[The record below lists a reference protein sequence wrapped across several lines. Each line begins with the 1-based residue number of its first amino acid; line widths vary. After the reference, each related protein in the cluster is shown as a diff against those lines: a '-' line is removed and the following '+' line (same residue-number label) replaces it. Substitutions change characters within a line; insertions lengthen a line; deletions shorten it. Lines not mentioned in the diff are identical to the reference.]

1 MKTMPRS
8 TAVPLALPLPALA
21 RLLACSGLALAAFA
35 SGASAQMTVPV
46 NVPPKTGPSS
56 RTALPPPVTESE
68 RRFRDLSEYI
78 RARGDIDFSTREDIA
93 RVAKELDDDLAKPGN
108 PIATMSR
115 LLAARVQ
122 TAIWLDDRAARDS
135 AFERLA
141 AFQANKDPVLL
152 AWARELV
159 ACADFERALAILNEH
174 TFGAERLVDAR
185 ILLANCLL
193 AINRFDEAQSAINT
207 APTQRT
213 PDQLAQIGNL
223 TGRITTLRDLWNK
236 EMVAMAKD
244 QQRGDLPIVEIV
256 TAKGPIT
263 IELFEDQAPN
273 TVGNFIEH
281 VEAGT
286 YNGTRFH
293 RILRG
298 FGVQG
303 GDPATASGGT
313 GGTGSGGWTIPDET
327 INSGKRPTLLG
338 RIVAVLQPKADAPGS
353 PQPHSAGCQF
363 MILLTHAEQLNLEY
377 TAFGRVTD
385 GLDLVRDL
393 TADDEIVSARV
404 ISKRSNKEY
413 TGARFSTEAT
423 GDFSMPQTPN
433 VVKRSL
439 ETKVER
445 PVMPQM
451 TPGAGGAAPGMP
463 VIRPAQP
470 TPPGG
475 AKPPSSP
482 GGVLPTQNPTA
493 PVKGPPPLLTPNGP
507 VPVQLPK

>member
-1 MKTMPRS
+1 MKTMPQTPDVS
-8 TAVPLALPLPALA
+8 LAILRFPLA
-21 RLLACSGLALAAFA
+21 RLAVCAGLAFATFSAAA
-35 SGASAQMTVPV
+35 AAQMTVPV
-46 NVPPKTGPSS
+46 NVPPRTGPSS
-56 RTALPPPVTESE
+56 RAALPPPVTESE
-68 RRFRDLSEYI
+68 RRFRDLSDYI
-78 RARGDIDFSTREDIA
+78 RARGDIDSSTRADIA
-93 RVAKELDDDLAKPGN
+93 RVAQELDDDLAKPGN
-108 PIATMSR
+108 PIATISR

-152 AWARELV
+152 AWSRELV
-159 ACADFERALAILNEH
+159 ACADFERALAILDGH
-174 TFGAERLVDAR
+174 TFGPDRLVDAR

-213 PDQLAQIGNL
+213 PDQLTQIGNL

-244 QQRGDLPIVEIV
+244 QQRGDLPIVELV

-286 YNGTRFH
+286 YDGTRFH

-303 GDPATASGGT
+303 GDPTTASGGT

-327 INSGKRPTLLG
+327 LSSGKRPTLLG
-338 RIVAVLQPKADAPGS
+338 RVVAVLQPKADAPGS

-363 MILLTHAEQLNLEY
+363 MILLAHAEQLNLEY

-385 GLDLVRDL
+385 GLELVRNL

-404 ISKRSNKEY
+404 ISKRTNKEY
-413 TGARFSTEAT
+413 AGVRFSTEAT

-445 PVMPQM
+445 PIVPQM
-451 TPGAGGAAPGMP
+451 TPGAGAPAPGTP
-463 VIRPAQP
+463 VIRPAQTP
-470 TPPGG
+470 T
-475 AKPPSSP
+475 
-482 GGVLPTQNPTA
+482 LPASAPANA
-493 PVKGPPPLLTPNGP
+493 PVNPPVNAPAKGPPPLLTPNNPAPEGP
-507 VPVQLPK
+507 APK

>member
-1 MKTMPRS
+1 MKTMLESLAVSFALPRS
-8 TAVPLALPLPALA
+8 PFA
-21 RLLACSGLALAAFA
+21 RLAACSGLALAAFSA
-35 SGASAQMTVPV
+35 GAAAQMTVPV
-46 NVPPKTGPSS
+46 NVPTKTGPSS
-56 RTALPPPVTESE
+56 RATLPPPVTESE

-78 RARGDIDFSTREDIA
+78 RARGDIDATTRADIA
-93 RVAKELDDDLAKPGN
+93 RLAKELDDDLAKPGN

-122 TAIWLDDRAARDS
+122 TSIWLDDRAARDS

-152 AWARELV
+152 AWARELI
-159 ACADFERALAILNEH
+159 ACADFERALEILNGH
-174 TFGAERLVDAR
+174 TFGADRQVDAR
-185 ILLANCLL
+185 ILLANGLL
-193 AINRFDEAQSAINT
+193 AINRFDDAQAAVNN

-223 TGRITTLRDLWNK
+223 TGRITTLRDLWNQ

-244 QQRGDLPIVEIV
+244 QQRGDLPLVEIV

-293 RILRG
+293 RVLRG

-313 GGTGSGGWTIPDET
+313 GGASSGGWTIPDET
-327 INSGKRPTLLG
+327 INSGKRPTLIG
-338 RIVAVLQPKADAPGS
+338 RVITVLQPKADAPGS
-353 PQPHSAGCQF
+353 PQPHSGGCQF
-363 MILLTHAEQLNLEY
+363 MILLAQAEQLNVDY

-385 GLDLVRDL
+385 GLDIVRGL

-404 ISKRSNKEY
+404 IRKRNKEY
-413 TGARFSTEAT
+413 AGVRFSTDAT
-423 GDFSMPQTPN
+423 GDFTMPQTPN

-445 PVMPQM
+445 PILPQM
-451 TPGAGGAAPGMP
+451 TPGAGGAAPGTP
-463 VIRPAQP
+463 VIRPVQPLQPAPAGGAQP
-470 TPPGG
+470 TP
-475 AKPPSSP
+475 
-482 GGVLPTQNPTA
+482 A
-493 PVKGPPPLLTPNGP
+493 PNAPAKGPPALLTPNAPAPG
-507 VPVQLPK
+507 QSPK